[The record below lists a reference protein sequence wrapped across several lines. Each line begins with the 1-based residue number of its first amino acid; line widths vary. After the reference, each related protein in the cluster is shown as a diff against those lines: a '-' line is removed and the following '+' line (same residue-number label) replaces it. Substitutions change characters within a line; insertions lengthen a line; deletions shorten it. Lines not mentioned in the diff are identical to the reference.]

1 MTRSPTAGAHR
12 QRTKSFTL
20 TRQAGSI
27 AAGSLAQGFCCVSLQ
42 AQFKA
47 FVHVAVESSTRLRS
61 NRPAF
66 WNLSIGGLL
75 VAGPYPLRFAGP
87 ATLDRS
93 VGRNVVS
100 PREYSKGYFCVPIG
114 LYRGILRAPTAR
126 PIPARSAL
134 GGPGNVN
141 PAVVIIASIWP
152 AWPCAASTTR
162 TAPGARRQ
170 AACAIRTR

>member
-20 TRQAGSI
+20 TRQSGSI

-75 VAGPYPLRFAGP
+75 VAGPYPLRLAGP

-100 PREYSKGYFCVPIG
+100 PREYSKGYFYVPMG
-114 LYRGILRAPTAR
+114 HYRGILRAPTAR
-126 PIPARSAL
+126 PMPARSAL
-134 GGPGNVN
+134 GGPGSVN
-141 PAVVIIASIWP
+141 PAVVIIASIWL
-152 AWPCAASTTR
+152 AWPCPASTTR
-162 TAPGARRQ
+162 TASAARRP